1 MTKGRV
7 ITGFSKPYVALYNNN
22 SGAVTYTNGMALA
35 RGVNVNIEPEVSDNN
50 IFYADNVAAETAGG
64 IFMTGTVTLQVD
76 GLFEE
81 AAKFIYGITQTSEDG
96 SNYYEYSASD
106 AAPFVGIGY
115 IIRYMSAGV
124 TSYVPMILKKNRFD
138 VGKISAETQGENID
152 FQPGELTATI
162 LRDDSPAQAWRRDYT
177 AQTSE
182 RAAEGIIKTLFG
194 VTE

>member
-1 MTKGRV
+1 MEKGRV
-7 ITGFSKPYVALYNNN
+7 ITGFSKPFVALYNNN

-35 RGVNVNIEPEVSDNN
+35 RGVNVSIEPEVSDNN

-64 IFMTGTVTLQVD
+64 IFMSGTATLQVD
-76 GLFEE
+76 GLFDE
-81 AAKFIYGITQTSEDG
+81 AAKFIYGITQENEG
-96 SNYYEYSASD
+96 STNYYEYSASS

-124 TSYVPMILKKNRFD
+124 TSYVPMILKKCRFD

-152 FQPGELTATI
+152 FQPSELTATI
-162 LRDDSPAQAWRRDYT
+162 LRDDSTAQAWRRDYA

-194 VTE
+194 IGE

>member
-1 MTKGRV
+1 MANGRV
-7 ITGFSKPYVALYNNN
+7 ITGFSKPYVATYNNN

-35 RGVNVNIEPEVSDNN
+35 RGVNVSIEPEVSDNN

-64 IFMTGTVTLQVD
+64 IFMSGTATLQVD
-76 GLFEE
+76 GLFDE
-81 AAKFIYGITQTSEDG
+81 AVKFIYGITQASEG
-96 SNYYEYSASD
+96 GANYYEYSAAD

-124 TSYVPMILKKNRFD
+124 TSYVPMILKKCRFD

-152 FQPGELTATI
+152 FQTSELTATI
-162 LRDDSPAQAWRRDYT
+162 LRDDSTAQAWRRDYT

-194 VTE
+194 ISE

>member
-1 MTKGRV
+1 MAKGRV

-35 RGVNVNIEPEVSDNN
+35 RGVNVSIEPEVSDNN

-64 IFMTGTVTLQVD
+64 IFMSGIVTLQVD
-76 GLFEE
+76 GLFDE
-81 AAKFIYGITQTSEDG
+81 AAKFIYGITQVSEG
-96 SNYYEYSASD
+96 SSNYYEYSAAD

-124 TSYVPMILKKNRFD
+124 TSYVPMILKKCRFD
-138 VGKISAETQGENID
+138 VGNISAETQGENID

-162 LRDDSPAQAWRRDYT
+162 LRDDSTAQAWRRDYT
-177 AQTSE
+177 EQTSE
-182 RAAEGIIKTLFG
+182 RSAEGIIKTLFG
-194 VTE
+194 ISE

>member
-1 MTKGRV
+1 MAKGRV
-7 ITGFSKPYVALYNNN
+7 ITGFSKPFVALYNNN

-35 RGVNVNIEPEVSDNN
+35 RGVNVSIEPEVSDNN

-64 IFMTGTVTLQVD
+64 IFMSGTVTLQVD
-76 GLFEE
+76 GLFDE
-81 AAKFIYGITQTSEDG
+81 AAKFIYGITQASEGDV
-96 SNYYEYSASD
+96 NYYEYSAAD

-124 TSYVPMILKKNRFD
+124 TSYVPMILKKCRFD

-152 FQPGELTATI
+152 FQASELTATI
-162 LRDDSPAQAWRRDYT
+162 LRDDSTAQAWRRDYA

-182 RAAEGIIKTLFG
+182 QAAEGIIKTLFG
-194 VTE
+194 IS

>member
-1 MTKGRV
+1 MANGRV
-7 ITGFSKPYVALYNNN
+7 ITGFSKPYVATYNNN

-64 IFMTGTVTLQVD
+64 IFMSGTATLQVD
-76 GLFEE
+76 GLFDE
-81 AAKFIYGITQTSEDG
+81 AAKFIYGITQASEGG
-96 SNYYEYSASD
+96 SNYYEYSASE

-124 TSYVPMILKKNRFD
+124 TSYVPMILKKCRFD
-138 VGKISAETQGENID
+138 VGKVSAETQGENID
-152 FQPGELTATI
+152 FQTSELTATI
-162 LRDDSPAQAWRRDYT
+162 LRDDSSAQAWRRDYT
-177 AQTSE
+177 AQMTE

-194 VTE
+194 ISE